1 MGVTDLDFPEKRKI
15 YQQIVIFVLLR
26 TLISQKRNNAIASAR
41 SPLAIDAY
49 LNKTKTK
56 MHPMRALALCTQ
68 CID

>member
-15 YQQIVIFVLLR
+15 YQQIFVLLR
-26 TLISQKRNNAIASAR
+26 ALISQKRNNAIASAR